1 MKVEYCWQAR
11 YTITQQ
17 NNEEIKLRFLSREDT
32 DVPWQA
38 KLLALGEDNIPL
50 VASASSSIHTG
61 DDPSYETTDC
71 ESTGLLDAGAS
82 SQD

>member
-17 NNEEIKLRFLSREDT
+17 NNEEIEHHFLSNELT

-38 KLLALGEDNIPL
+38 KLLPLGEDTDGPRDK
-50 VASASSSIHTG
+50 APG
-61 DDPSYETTDC
+61 EDPQAIEHNQSYETTDC
-71 ESTGLLDAGAS
+71 ERTRLLDAEAS
-82 SQD
+82 